1 MGPRLYFSSCVI
13 IYEVRNSLIV
23 SQPVNLA
30 AMMDGGRKL
39 YYWKR
44 RQSMRCGTKT
54 NASPSACHRFIN
66 VMLHLGSLQWT
77 PKFNWKANRQK
88 DFPLL
93 DSLEYAR
100 QLVQISKFWVVV
112 LDHYSPKGTIVCC
125 VEGRKNEISF
135 AFFLC
140 WQVKMDGRSVQP
152 KAELF
157 QTARATNPLL
167 LTVLAPI
174 KPFTV
179 KIPGRWVMIG
189 NGLPVTTKA
198 KK

>member
-1 MGPRLYFSSCVI
+1 MTIVSHRRVHFRKQPLMGPRLYFSSCVI

-100 QLVQISKFWVVV
+100 QI
-112 LDHYSPKGTIVCC
+112 GTDIKILNCIGPLFTQGNNCVCRR
-125 VEGRKNEISF
+125 EEK
-135 AFFLC
+135 
-140 WQVKMDGRSVQP
+140 
-152 KAELF
+152 
-157 QTARATNPLL
+157 
-167 LTVLAPI
+167 
-174 KPFTV
+174 
-179 KIPGRWVMIG
+179 
-189 NGLPVTTKA
+189 
-198 KK
+198 